1 MILVLDTIKTCKI
14 YHANEQLQ
22 SQRVVCIEIVTRAN
36 HVSQKSVSTFPG
48 INELTPDHSILP
60 RLSAYTT
67 QTTTF
72 WHENFIVETPSH
84 SVKSKLKPL
93 PTVGE
98 MLLLRLEQP
107 DDRYKAI
114 ATFPLHHRQTC

>member
-36 HVSQKSVSTFPG
+36 HVSQRSVSTFPG

-60 RLSAYTT
+60 KLSAFTT
-67 QTTTF
+67 QNHHFLHETF
-72 WHENFIVETPSH
+72 VLDTPNHPVYSQIQTL
-84 SVKSKLKPL
+84 V
-93 PTVGE
+93 TVGE
-98 MLLLRLEQP
+98 MLLLRIEKP
-107 DDRYKAI
+107 DD
-114 ATFPLHHRQTC
+114 C

>member
-60 RLSAYTT
+60 KLSAYTT

-72 WHENFIVETPSH
+72 WHENLDFRNTKPSH
-84 SVKSKLKPL
+84 
-93 PTVGE
+93 
-98 MLLLRLEQP
+98 
-107 DDRYKAI
+107 
-114 ATFPLHHRQTC
+114 